1 MQTPN
6 AARRQ
11 ASVCCCPRVVL
22 VVDASREVPLEAEA
36 ETEDEDEDERASGGE
51 LATFSPNK

>member
-36 ETEDEDEDERASGGE
+36 EDEDERASGGE